1 MNIKDE
7 GYRRRYAT
15 CLALKKG
22 LVFFRE
28 KVMTEIKVRK
38 GCDTATY
45 GCCVAEFS
53 HVTGFRLS
61 LVAKSDDGGR

>member
-1 MNIKDE
+1 
-7 GYRRRYAT
+7 
-15 CLALKKG
+15 
-22 LVFFRE
+22 
-28 KVMTEIKVRK
+28 MTEIIKVRIK

-61 LVAKSDDGGR
+61 LVAKSDDMMEVESFGWIGVSRQQQLGPTVALQA